1 MEEAF
6 QLAQENMNL
15 MQQLNDLKK
24 QCDLTE
30 ELDEENRFLKKQ
42 ISDLKEQR
50 IENEEV
56 NESIWRK
63 YQESET
69 IRNQL
74 QQQLNKKNK
83 IIIDQENKNEKL
95 CDEINLI
102 SIENRELKI
111 RLEKSFSLDQMTVV
125 LEDLNKKKTIIKE
138 LLAKM
143 K

>member
-1 MEEAF
+1 M
-6 QLAQENMNL
+6 
-15 MQQLNDLKK
+15 
-24 QCDLTE
+24 T
-30 ELDEENRFLKKQ
+30 
-42 ISDLKEQR
+42 
-50 IENEEV
+50 
-56 NESIWRK
+56 
-63 YQESET
+63 
-69 IRNQL
+69 
-74 QQQLNKKNK
+74 NK